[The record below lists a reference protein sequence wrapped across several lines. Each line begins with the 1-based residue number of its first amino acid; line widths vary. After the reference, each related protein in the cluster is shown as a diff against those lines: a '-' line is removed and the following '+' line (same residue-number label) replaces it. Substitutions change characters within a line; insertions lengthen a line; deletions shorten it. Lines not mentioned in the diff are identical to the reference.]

1 MEKTRK
7 QFDQILKNLKK
18 DPNVIGAFLSGSR
31 GKGFEH
37 EYSDYD
43 LYVIV
48 KDDNSLISKKKYPRN
63 AYRNIDLITKTIF
76 EFKNY
81 ARFGGPEDWDRY
93 SFAHVKPLFDKSG
106 TLQEILKQKGC
117 IPLKYQKKQVSDFL
131 DMYLNALYRS
141 IKYFKTNLTVSR
153 FEAAKSLEYL
163 VGALFAL
170 EGRTQPY
177 HGYLEKEL
185 IKFPLKKFPWKPQ
198 EFVKIMLKILNS
210 ADLKVQREVLEKV
223 EKLFRKYGFEK
234 NFNAWSK
241 IDLWKLVK
249 KA

>member
-1 MEKTRK
+1 MEKTRQ
-7 QFDQILKNLKK
+7 QFNQIIKDLKK

-48 KDDNSLISKKKYPRN
+48 KDGNASISKKKYPRY
-63 AYRNIDLITKTIF
+63 AYKHIDFITKTVT

-81 ARFGGPEDWDRY
+81 ARFGSLEDWDRY

-106 TLQEILKQKGC
+106 KLHVIIKDKGYVP
-117 IPLKYQKKQVSDFL
+117 IKYQKRQVSDFL
-131 DMYLNALYRS
+131 DMYFNALYRS
-141 IKYFKTNLTVSR
+141 IKYFKINSTASR
-153 FEAAKSLEYL
+153 FEAAESMKYL
-163 VGALFAL
+163 IGALFAL

-185 IKFPLKKFPWKPQ
+185 IKFPLKNFPWKPQ
-198 EFVKIMLKILNS
+198 EFMKIMLKILNS
-210 ADLKVQREVLEKV
+210 ADLKAQREVLGKS
-223 EKLFRKYGFEK
+223 EKLFRKHGFGK
-234 NFNAWSK
+234 NFDAWEK
-241 IDLWKLVK
+241 LDLWKIVK
-249 KA
+249 KG